1 MRHHLTTLL
10 MDNLKLKIVTYS
22 EAEESIR
29 AIRHLVFQVEQ
40 KVDPALDFD
49 GLDPQSQHI
58 VAYINEQPIGTTRL
72 RYLDEQ
78 TVKIERL
85 AVLPEFRGQGI
96 GHKIM
101 AAALKFLTQSQVKT
115 VQLHAQLYI
124 KDLYLKLGF
133 VQVGAIFKEAEILH
147 VKMQRH
153 LHEF

>member
-1 MRHHLTTLL
+1 
-10 MDNLKLKIVTYS
+10 MDNFNLKLVTYG

-40 KVDPALDFD
+40 KVDPILDFD
-49 GLDPQSQHI
+49 GLDAKSQHI
-58 VAYINEQPIGTTRL
+58 LAYVNEQPIGTTRL

-85 AVLPEFRGQGI
+85 AVLSEFRGQGI
-96 GHKIM
+96 GHKVM
-101 AAALKFLTQSQVKT
+101 EAALNFLTQSQVKT

-124 KDLYLKLGF
+124 KDFYLKLGF

-147 VKMQRH
+147 VKMQKH
-153 LHEF
+153 LHES

>member
-1 MRHHLTTLL
+1 

-58 VAYINEQPIGTTRL
+58 LAYVNEQPIGTTRL

>member
-1 MRHHLTTLL
+1 M
-10 MDNLKLKIVTYS
+10 MDNLKIKIVTYS
-22 EAEESIR
+22 EAEESIQ

-40 KVDPALDFD
+40 KVEPALDFD
-49 GLDPQSQHI
+49 GLDPKSQHI
-58 VAYINEQPIGTTRL
+58 LAYVNEQPIGTTRL

-101 AAALKFLTQSQVKT
+101 EATLNFLTQSQIKT

-133 VQVGAIFKEAEILH
+133 VQVGAIFKEAGILH
-147 VKMQRH
+147 VKMQKY
-153 LHEF
+153 L

>member
-1 MRHHLTTLL
+1 MRHDLTTLL

-58 VAYINEQPIGTTRL
+58 LAYVNEQPIGTTRL

-147 VKMQRH
+147 VKMQKH